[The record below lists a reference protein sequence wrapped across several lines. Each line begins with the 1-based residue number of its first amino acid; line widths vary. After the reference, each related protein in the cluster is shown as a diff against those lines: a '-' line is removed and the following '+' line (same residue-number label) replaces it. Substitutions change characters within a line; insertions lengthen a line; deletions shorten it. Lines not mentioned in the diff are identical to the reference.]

1 MCAYPPLTKSQNDE
15 NAGHCLGAPRMVD
28 VMHVDAAVTAGSD
41 PPTRPFLR
49 GWSHAI
55 AAFGAAA
62 FTVALA
68 ARCLGDVP
76 RLSTM
81 LLYGLSMVGLFA
93 CSAVYH
99 VVTWSPKRRK
109 ILRAL
114 DHGNIFVMIAATS
127 TAIGANVLGGWE
139 RIALLASVWL
149 LAAIGVAA
157 SVFHVRLSAGPRVGL
172 CLLTGLT
179 GLIALPGLLAA
190 LPMVAL
196 AGIVAGGL
204 LYAVG
209 GVIYA
214 LRRPNPFPRV
224 FGYHEIFHLLV
235 IAGGIAFGAVIWVWV
250 VPFGGL

>member
-1 MCAYPPLTKSQNDE
+1 MS
-15 NAGHCLGAPRMVD
+15 
-28 VMHVDAAVTAGSD
+28 VDASQTTGIAS
-41 PPTRPFLR
+41 PSRPLLR
-49 GWSHAI
+49 GWSHAV
-55 AAFGAAA
+55 AVFGAAA

-68 ARCLGDVP
+68 VRCLDDAP

-81 LLYGLSMVGLFA
+81 LLYGLSSVVLFG

-99 VVTWSPKRRK
+99 VITWSPERRK

-114 DHGNIFVMIAATS
+114 DHGNIYVMIAATS

-139 RIALLASVWL
+139 RIALLASVWS
-149 LAAIGVAA
+149 LAAIGLLV

-179 GLIALPGLLAA
+179 GLIALPGLLSTLAP
-190 LPMVAL
+190 LAL

-235 IAGGIAFGAVIWVWV
+235 IAGGIAFGAVIWFWV
-250 VPFGGL
+250 VPFPGA

>member
-1 MCAYPPLTKSQNDE
+1 VNV
-15 NAGHCLGAPRMVD
+15 NAAL
-28 VMHVDAAVTAGSD
+28 AARGD
-41 PPTRPFLR
+41 PPPRPLLR
-49 GWSHAI
+49 GWSHAV
-55 AAFGAAA
+55 AAFGAAG

-68 ARCLGDVP
+68 VRCLGDVP

-81 LLYGLSMVGLFA
+81 LLYGLSAVGLFA

-99 VVTWSPKRRK
+99 VVTWSPGRRK
-109 ILRAL
+109 LLRAL
-114 DHGNIFVMIAATS
+114 DHGNIYLMIAATS

-139 RIALLASVWL
+139 RVALLASVWL
-149 LAAIGVAA
+149 VAAFGVAV
-157 SVFHVRLSAGPRVGL
+157 SVFHVRLSAVARVGL

-179 GLIALPGLLAA
+179 GIIALPGLLST
-190 LPMVAL
+190 LPPLAL

-209 GVIYA
+209 GAIYA

-250 VPFGGL
+250 VPFPGP